1 MRYYAEEI
9 WRGVKT
15 SVDDLEALVCE
26 EHRSESQLT
35 SNPVRVGRLLTRLKN
50 LRVKAENLSKNAAI
64 RPDISQV

>member
-15 SVDDLEALVCE
+15 SVDDLEALVE

-35 SNPVRVGRLLTRLKN
+35 SNPVRVGRLLTKLKN

>member
-15 SVDDLEALVCE
+15 SVDDLEALIYD

-35 SNPVRVGRLLTRLKN
+35 SNPVRVGRLLTKLKS
-50 LRVKAENLSKNAAI
+50 LRVKAESLSKNAAI

>member
-9 WRGVKT
+9 WRAVKT
-15 SVDDLEALVCE
+15 SVDDLEALVCDE
-26 EHRSESQLT
+26 QLT
-35 SNPVRVGRLLTRLKN
+35 SNPVRVGRLLTKLKN